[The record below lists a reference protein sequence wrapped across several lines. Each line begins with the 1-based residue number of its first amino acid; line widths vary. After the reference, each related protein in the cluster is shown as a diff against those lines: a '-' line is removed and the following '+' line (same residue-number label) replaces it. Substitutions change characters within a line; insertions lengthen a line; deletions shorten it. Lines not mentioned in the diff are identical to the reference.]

1 MYVCQWNLE
10 IPFGKQSEGLAVM
23 KEWGK
28 DKFALSDF
36 AKAKGGRVLVGHVG
50 PSPSTVLDE
59 YMFESLADFE
69 RALDGMKDERF
80 RRHAA
85 ALAPLVVPGS
95 QHWKVYRVVE

>member
-10 IPFGKQSEGLAVM
+10 IPFGKQSEGLTVM
-23 KEWGK
+23 KDWGK
-28 DKFALSDF
+28 DKFAFSEF
-36 AKAKGGRVLVGHVG
+36 AKAKGGRVLVGHIG
-50 PSPSTVLDE
+50 ASPSEVVDE
-59 YMFESLADFE
+59 YLFESLADFE